1 MTEVDYQK
9 LYEAAKLL
17 HDTCKDSVSSCSECV
32 FGKYSGEC
40 GLCRFPDDWEL
51 IAPDS
56 AVKLVKE

>member
-17 HDTCKDSVSSCSECV
+17 HDTCKYFGESCYKCPFV
-32 FGKYSGEC
+32 KYVGDC
-40 GLCRFPDDWEL
+40 GLSKFPDAWEL

-56 AVKLVKE
+56 VVKLVKG